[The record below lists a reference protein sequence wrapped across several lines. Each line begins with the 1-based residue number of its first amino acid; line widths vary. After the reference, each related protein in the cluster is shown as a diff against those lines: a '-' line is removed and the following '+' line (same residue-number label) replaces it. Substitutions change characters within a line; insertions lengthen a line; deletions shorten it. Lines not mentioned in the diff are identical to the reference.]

1 MRLSKVITQS
11 ERCKTSEEPSKRKTF
26 KFIKLFKPINKLA
39 YYISSLIRDRANSF
53 VMIGSTRR

>member
-1 MRLSKVITQS
+1 MITQS